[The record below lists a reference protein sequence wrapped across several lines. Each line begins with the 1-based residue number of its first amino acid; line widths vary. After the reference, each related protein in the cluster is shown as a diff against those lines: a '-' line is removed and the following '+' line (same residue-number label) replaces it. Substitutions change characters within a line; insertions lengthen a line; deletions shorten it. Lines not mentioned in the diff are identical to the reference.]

1 VANLADLRNL
11 ALELKTLALAFCQC
25 KSRAKGGKGK
35 RKYVLRK
42 KKEYELL
49 TLEEVFALDDPSVYE
64 FIPLEE
70 AKEEIDQLSE
80 TEIQLGS
87 IERGGEPVV
96 VTLYTPDYV
105 SQSVI
110 STNLQQLMRLLQ
122 DEAEALDREEAK
134 IYEEMYA
141 IALLLG

>member
-1 VANLADLRNL
+1 MASTWGSAWSSAWGNSWGTILSTR
-11 ALELKTLALAFCQC
+11 
-25 KSRAKGGKGK
+25 GGSKK
-35 RKYVLRK
+35 RPKKYVLKK